1 MAKPNISRE
10 AAEKWK
16 KVCTPLLKNII
27 YQDVKNQIR
36 AAQEAAGEGDLVP
49 LEQIKEEL
57 EVTAFGRTYQFI
69 DINSIIEASE
79 GSPVRFL
86 GKNNIKITESIEDLT
101 IEEILQLSSASWA
114 IEVDQ
119 ETLYPSGYN
128 LELDFVVPTMR
139 EIEKRFGLAGQPTI
153 AQANYMA
160 TFEPYYS
167 AVYDNDYYTG
177 VGESEQANKDAVKNL
192 INAAAPDGFKQI
204 IGNVGT
210 GEKGRYNEFPDLI
223 KNLFSQIFPNGVRD
237 EKLVKEVYK
246 EIKLDLA
253 GEQIERTLLN
263 AAAPRSVPEEGKFKD
278 VLERKQEIDPGAL
291 KPIEHQC
298 YLLENIRAIS
308 SYKDNLV
315 QKEKYK
321 NIGAIFNEGNGR
333 NNLPGNLVSYINHA
347 NKTDEVNSLLNLCPE
362 IYALLTPHI
371 KIFRVEYSK
380 DPTKKLVPVRE
391 EQIPFPNFIDP
402 SDIEAIMNSDY
413 GRFPGAGIK
422 SFSWNLDGVNPA
434 EVENNISAVLKL
446 HFQTIQD
453 LFSLNQGLAAGQDKP
468 GYLDLIIKSAGV
480 DEDEKGDQSDP
491 EKHPSNKKPQPDV
504 SSECFEAQLMDYDP
518 RDFEIKACVGWSTPA
533 NFANI
538 VDELS
543 SSRDKGPDYGTNL
556 EAAINKTRLALF
568 LTLTSHELNFNE
580 NGTVDLTVNYQAR
593 LSGLARST
601 SADIFAGG
609 SGFEDDIKEID
620 EKLEA
625 LDKRLD
631 TEMEESTAGAA
642 LESETVQTLREDKK
656 KLLEE
661 KSKLISQDKAVK
673 YKKFLN
679 RLYCT
684 NKIYSYKVAYQDLQL
699 LRDRSPED
707 RAAAARKRVKSQ
719 EYLTGYQPQSDA
731 GSLQVL
737 YEDAAK
743 EISSIT
749 KDDPDEEDKK
759 SSPLAVTGLITKSR
773 TREIP
778 FFYLGD
784 LIDEIL
790 DYMVTIVDSDASR
803 GSLQI
808 ILSQVELLDPL
819 LAYQIEKL
827 DIKCPNPKSKSIIKA
842 ITEVDPMRF
851 RGLTGIKF
859 TTNIGSLPIS
869 LELFQEWF
877 INNIVKPQVETYHL
891 LRFIKIICSSLLGKA
906 FNSVCFKDG
915 VRYNLRFDTSI
926 FNFDKSF
933 TGKLATVQD
942 LADSK
947 AVSDGKDCVKLDKDT
962 KPSIPT
968 FLVYSV
974 DSRPLTGNYDDDLK
988 TGIYHYYLGAACG
1001 LAKKI
1006 SFQRLG
1012 IPYYREARLQRTSAL
1027 SALQLREM
1035 YNATIDMIGNNL
1047 HKNGQYV
1054 YINPVAIGAG
1064 SLQQKGN
1071 VPNLA
1076 RLLGIGGYYMI
1087 KSVSHN
1093 ISSNGF
1099 DVQVQA
1105 IQEGIDFSSAGN
1117 STVQLVPY
1125 IGSSI
1130 LNPKAKGS

>member
-16 KVCTPLLKNII
+16 KVYTPLLKNII

-36 AAQEAAGEGDLVP
+36 AAQEAAGEGDPVP
-49 LEQIKEEL
+49 LAQIQETL
-57 EVTAFGRTYQFI
+57 EVTAFGRTYQFKN
-69 DINSIIEASE
+69 INSITAAAE
-79 GSPVRFL
+79 GNPRRFL
-86 GKNNIKITESIEDLT
+86 GKNDRKITDSIQDLT

-128 LELDFVVPTMR
+128 LELDFVVPTIR
-139 EIEKRFGLAGQPTI
+139 EIEKGLRGQQGFT
-153 AQANYMA
+153 
-160 TFEPYYS
+160 TFMSKLEPYYS
-167 AVYDNDYYTG
+167 AVYDNEYVTG
-177 VGESEQANKDAVKNL
+177 VDESQQANKDAVKNL
-192 INAAAPDGFKQI
+192 INVVAPLGFKKI
-204 IGNVGT
+204 IGNIGT
-210 GEKGRYNEFPDLI
+210 GEKGTYNEFIDLI
-223 KNLFSQIFPNGVRD
+223 KNLFNQIFPNGVRD
-237 EKLVKEVYK
+237 EKLVKEVYN
-246 EIKLDLA
+246 EIKLNLA
-253 GEQIERTLLN
+253 GEQVTRTIQN
-263 AAAPRSVPEEGKFKD
+263 ALAPRSVPEEGKFKD
-278 VLERKQEIDPGAL
+278 VLERKQEIDPRPL

-625 LDKRLD
+625 LDKRLG

-684 NKIYSYKVAYQDLQL
+684 NKIYSYKVAYQDLEL
-699 LRDRSPED
+699 LRDKAPED

-749 KDDPDEEDKK
+749 KGNPDEEDNG
-759 SSPLAVTGLITKSR
+759 SSPLAVTGLITKSKQER
-773 TREIP
+773 YHS
-778 FFYLGD
+778 F
-784 LIDEIL
+784 IL
-790 DYMVTIVDSDASR
+790 VT
-803 GSLQI
+803 
-808 ILSQVELLDPL
+808 
-819 LAYQIEKL
+819 
-827 DIKCPNPKSKSIIKA
+827 
-842 ITEVDPMRF
+842 
-851 RGLTGIKF
+851 
-859 TTNIGSLPIS
+859 
-869 LELFQEWF
+869 
-877 INNIVKPQVETYHL
+877 
-891 LRFIKIICSSLLGKA
+891 
-906 FNSVCFKDG
+906 
-915 VRYNLRFDTSI
+915 
-926 FNFDKSF
+926 
-933 TGKLATVQD
+933 
-942 LADSK
+942 
-947 AVSDGKDCVKLDKDT
+947 
-962 KPSIPT
+962 
-968 FLVYSV
+968 
-974 DSRPLTGNYDDDLK
+974 
-988 TGIYHYYLGAACG
+988 
-1001 LAKKI
+1001 
-1006 SFQRLG
+1006 
-1012 IPYYREARLQRTSAL
+1012 
-1027 SALQLREM
+1027 
-1035 YNATIDMIGNNL
+1035 
-1047 HKNGQYV
+1047 
-1054 YINPVAIGAG
+1054 
-1064 SLQQKGN
+1064 
-1071 VPNLA
+1071 
-1076 RLLGIGGYYMI
+1076 
-1087 KSVSHN
+1087 
-1093 ISSNGF
+1093 
-1099 DVQVQA
+1099 
-1105 IQEGIDFSSAGN
+1105 
-1117 STVQLVPY
+1117 
-1125 IGSSI
+1125 
-1130 LNPKAKGS
+1130 

>member
-1 MAKPNISRE
+1 MAKANISRE
-10 AAEKWK
+10 AEEKWK
-16 KVCTPLLKNII
+16 KVYTPILKDII
-27 YQDVKNQIR
+27 YRNVKRQIKD
-36 AAQEAAGEGDLVP
+36 AQEAAGEGDPVP
-49 LEQIKEEL
+49 LDRIKEDL
-57 EVTAFGRTYQFI
+57 EVTTFFGKTYYFASLTALEEAAENNPFRFVPENRQ
-69 DINSIIEASE
+69 NLLSSIA
-79 GSPVRFL
+79 
-86 GKNNIKITESIEDLT
+86 NLT
-101 IEEILQLSSASWA
+101 IEEMEQLSSNSWR
-114 IEVDQ
+114 IKIDQ
-119 ETLYPSGYN
+119 PVSYVAGYKE
-128 LELDFVVPTMR
+128 ELDFVVPTIRSLEEEAPSNIIQGESMV
-139 EIEKRFGLAGQPTI
+139 
-153 AQANYMA
+153 N
-160 TFEPYYS
+160 FEPYYS
-167 AVYDNDYYTG
+167 AIYENDYYTG
-177 VGESEQANKDAVKNL
+177 VGKSEQEKRNIGRL
-192 INAAAPDGFKQI
+192 INAAAPAGFKDIIDKERGSYSEFINLVINQI
-204 IGNVGT
+204 GDSVGDIV
-210 GEKGRYNEFPDLI
+210 EDQKLI
-223 KNLFSQIFPNGVRD
+223 
-237 EKLVKEVYK
+237 EEVYE
-246 EIKLDLA
+246 EIKLSLRQKQGQIDLSNA
-253 GEQIERTLLN
+253 LL
-263 AAAPRSVPEEGKFKD
+263 PRDVQGFPD
-278 VLERKQEIDPGAL
+278 VLVPKQDIDPRPL
-291 KPIEHQC
+291 KPFEHQC

-333 NNLPGNLVSYINHA
+333 NNLPGNLISYINHA

-380 DPTKKLVPVRE
+380 DPDKKLFPVRE
-391 EQIPFPNFIDP
+391 QEIPFPNFIDP
-402 SDIEAIMNSDY
+402 SDIEAIMNKDY

-422 SFSWNLDGVNPA
+422 SFNWNLNGVNPA
-434 EVENNISAVLKL
+434 EVENNISATLKL

-468 GYLDLIIKSAGV
+468 GYLDLIIKSSGV
-480 DEDEKGDQSDP
+480 DDDNNANRTNDQN
-491 EKHPSNKKPQPDV
+491 HPQANRSQSDV
-504 SSECFEAQLMDYDP
+504 SSECFEAEIMSYDP
-518 RDFEIKACVGWSTPA
+518 RDYEIKACVGWSTPPG
-533 NFANI
+533 FATI
-538 VDELS
+538 VDQLS

-601 SADIFAGG
+601 KADIFAGG
-609 SGFEDDIKEID
+609 STFTEDIAEID
-620 EKLEA
+620 KKLEDLNKQLGEA
-625 LDKRLD
+625 S
-631 TEMEESTAGAA
+631 EETTRSDP
-642 LESETVQTLREDKK
+642 LNDPRVQSLREEKK
-656 KLLEE
+656 KLLEQQSSLVTE
-661 KSKLISQDKAVK
+661 DKAVK

-684 NKIYSYKVAYQDLQL
+684 NKIYSYKVPFKNLEL
-699 LRDRSPED
+699 LRDKTPED
-707 RAAAARKRVKSQ
+707 RAKAARQRVKEQ
-719 EYLTGYQPQSDA
+719 EYLNGYQPQNDTGA
-731 GSLQVL
+731 TQTL

-743 EISSIT
+743 AISLLT
-749 KDDPDEEDKK
+749 KEEPNNEEEQNK
-759 SSPLAVTGLITKSR
+759 LRYTVTGLINKN
-773 TREIP
+773 RERQIP

-790 DYMVTIVDSDASR
+790 NYMVTIIDSDAAR

-827 DIKCPNPKSKSIIKA
+827 DIKCPNTKTKSIIKA

-891 LRFIKIICSSLLGKA
+891 LRFIKIICSSLIGKA
-906 FNSVCFKDG
+906 FNSICFKDG
-915 VRYNLRFDTSI
+915 VKYNLRFDTSI

-933 TGKLATVQD
+933 TGKLPTVQD

-947 AVSDGKDCVKLDKDT
+947 AVSDGKDCAQLDKDT

-988 TGIYHYYLGAACG
+988 TGIYHYYLGAECG
-1001 LAKKI
+1001 IAKKI
-1006 SFQRLG
+1006 SFQRIGL
-1012 IPYYREARLQRTSAL
+1012 PYYREARLQRTSAL
-1027 SALQLREM
+1027 SALQLREL
-1035 YNATIDMIGNNL
+1035 YNANIDMVGNNL
-1047 HKNGQYV
+1047 HKNGQYI

-1064 SLQQKGN
+1064 SLQQKGS

-1087 KSVSHN
+1087 SGVSHN

-1105 IQEGIDFSSAGN
+1105 IQEGIDFSAAGN

>member
-1 MAKPNISRE
+1 MARPNISRE
-10 AAEKWK
+10 AEEKWK
-16 KVCTPLLKNII
+16 KVYTPILKDII
-27 YQDVKNQIR
+27 YRDVKRKIK
-36 AAQEAAGEGDLVP
+36 AAQEAAGEGDLAP
-49 LEQIKEEL
+49 LAQIKEDF
-57 EVTAFGRTYQFI
+57 EVTAFGKTYYFASLSALEQSAENNPFRFVSENRENI
-69 DINSIIEASE
+69 LSSIA
-79 GSPVRFL
+79 
-86 GKNNIKITESIEDLT
+86 DLT
-101 IEEILQLSSASWA
+101 IEEMEQLSSNFWLMK
-114 IEVDQ
+114 IDQRVWYVD
-119 ETLYPSGYN
+119 GYEK
-128 LELDFVVPTMR
+128 ELDFLVPTIRSLEEEAPSSILQSNFMV
-139 EIEKRFGLAGQPTI
+139 
-153 AQANYMA
+153 N
-160 TFEPYYS
+160 FEPYYS
-167 AVYDNDYYTG
+167 FIYDKGYITRVGRTG
-177 VGESEQANKDAVKNL
+177 QANIESVENL
-192 INAAAPDGFKQI
+192 INLTAPPGFKSIININNDTGNYWKFIDLVIDQI
-204 IGNVGT
+204 ERSVENTV
-210 GEKGRYNEFPDLI
+210 EDQKLI
-223 KNLFSQIFPNGVRD
+223 
-237 EKLVKEVYK
+237 EEVYE
-246 EIKLDLA
+246 EIKLDLRT
-253 GEQIERTLLN
+253 EQATRAIANVT
-263 AAAPRSVPEEGKFKD
+263 APRSTPEEGKFKD
-278 VLERKQEIDPGAL
+278 VLVPKQDIDPKPL
-291 KPIEHQC
+291 KPFEHQC

-315 QKEKYK
+315 QDEKYK

-333 NNLPGNLVSYINHA
+333 NNLPGNLISYINHA
-347 NKTDEVNSLLNLCPE
+347 NKTKEVNSLLNLCPE

-380 DPTKKLVPVRE
+380 DPDKKLFPVRE
-391 EQIPFPNFIDP
+391 QEIPFPNFIDP
-402 SDIEAIMNSDY
+402 SDIEAIMNKDY

-422 SFSWNLDGVNPA
+422 SFNWNLNGVNPA
-434 EVENNISAVLKL
+434 EVENNISATLKL
-446 HFQTIQD
+446 HFQTVQD

-468 GYLDLIIKSAGV
+468 GYLDLIIKSSGV
-480 DEDEKGDQSDP
+480 DDDNNANRTNDQN
-491 EKHPSNKKPQPDV
+491 HPQANRPQSDV
-504 SSECFEAQLMDYDP
+504 SSECFEAEMMSYDP
-518 RDFEIKACVGWSTPA
+518 RDYEIKACVGWSTPPG
-533 NFANI
+533 FATM
-538 VDELS
+538 VDQLS
-543 SSRDKGPDYGTNL
+543 SSRDKGPNYGIHL

-601 SADIFAGG
+601 KADIFAGG
-609 SGFEDDIKEID
+609 STFTEDIAEID
-620 EKLEA
+620 KKLEDLNKQLGEA
-625 LDKRLD
+625 N
-631 TEMEESTAGAA
+631 EETTQSDP
-642 LESETVQTLREDKK
+642 LNDPRVQSLREEKK
-656 KLLEE
+656 KLLEQQSSLVTE
-661 KSKLISQDKAVK
+661 DKAVK

-684 NKIYSYKVAYQDLQL
+684 NKIYSYKVPFKNLEL
-699 LRDRSPED
+699 LRDKTPED
-707 RAAAARKRVKSQ
+707 RAKAARQRVKEQ
-719 EYLTGYQPQSDA
+719 EYLNGYQPQNDA
-731 GSLQVL
+731 GATQAL
-737 YEDAAK
+737 YENAAK
-743 EISSIT
+743 EISAIT
-749 KDDPDEEDKK
+749 KKDPDQEEAQT
-759 SSPLAVTGLITKSR
+759 SPYAVTGQIIN
-773 TREIP
+773 RERQIP

-790 DYMVTIVDSDASR
+790 NYMVTIIDSDAAR

-827 DIKCPNPKSKSIIKA
+827 DIKCPNAKSKSIIKA

-877 INNIVKPQVETYHL
+877 INNIVKPQVETYNL
-891 LRFIKIICSSLLGKA
+891 LRFIKIVCSSLIARA
-906 FNSVCFKDG
+906 FNSICFKDG
-915 VRYNLRFDTSI
+915 VKYNLRFDSSI

-947 AVSDGKDCVKLDKDT
+947 ANSDVKDCAQLDKNT
-962 KPSIPT
+962 TPSIPT
-968 FLVYSV
+968 FLIYSV
-974 DSRPLTGNYDDDLK
+974 DSRPMTGNYDDDLK

-1001 LAKKI
+1001 IAKKI

-1035 YNATIDMIGNNL
+1035 YNANIDMVGNNL
-1047 HKNGQYV
+1047 HKNGQYI

-1064 SLQQKGN
+1064 SLQQKGS

-1087 KSVSHN
+1087 SGVSHN

-1105 IQEGIDFSSAGN
+1105 IQEGIDFSAAGN